1 MFEKTKRVIA
11 SIVLACGMFS
21 LTALPS
27 SAIIIPGNPNWVR
40 RDWPPVGEFWPN
52 YYYPGAPVFR

>member
-1 MFEKTKRVIA
+1 MFGKTKRVIA

-27 SAIIIPGNPNWVR
+27 SAIIIPKDLDWGFR
-40 RDWPPVGEFWPN
+40 EWPPAGEFLPN
-52 YYYPGAPVFR
+52 YYDPGAPVFR